1 MKAAVYSEPGAPEV
15 LRYIEV
21 QDPVLG
27 PDDVL
32 IAVEAIS
39 IEGGDLIHRRLAPPP
54 TPDHIVGYA
63 AAGTITAIGANV
75 KDRGVGNRVTS
86 FDLAGSHA
94 ALRAVKSSRTWLVP
108 SGLDLGAAAALP
120 ISFGTAHH
128 CLHARAR
135 LGKQETVLVQA
146 AAGGVGLAAVQLA
159 RDAGASVIAVT
170 SGQER
175 AARLLELGAHH
186 VINRKG
192 QDVVEAI
199 RSMTDDKGVDV
210 VIDPVGSTL
219 QDSLLALAPEGRL
232 IFVGNAGGGDLSVR
246 LMPAMQENQSLL
258 GVYMGT
264 KLEKPEVHATV
275 DQMLAAAGRGKFNV
289 VIDRAFNLADAA
301 AAHDYAETGNPFG
314 RVVLQP

>member
-1 MKAAVYSEPGAPEV
+1 MKAAVYSEPGSPQV

-21 QDPVLG
+21 QDPILG

-32 IAVEAIS
+32 FAVEAIS

-63 AAGTITAIGANV
+63 AAGTITAIGPNV
-75 KDRGVGNRVTS
+75 KDRRVGDRVTS

-94 ALRAVKSSRTWLVP
+94 ALRAVKSSRTWLLP
-108 SGLDLGAAAALP
+108 SGLDMGVAAALP

-128 CLHARAR
+128 CLHARAK
-135 LGKQETVLVQA
+135 LGTDETVLVQA

-159 RDAGASVIAVT
+159 REAGATVIAVT
-170 SGQER
+170 SGEDR

-186 VINRKG
+186 VIDRKG
-192 QDVVEAI
+192 QDVVEATL
-199 RSMTDDKGVDV
+199 SLTSDKGVDV

-246 LMPAMQENQSLL
+246 LMPAMQDNQSLL
-258 GVYMGT
+258 GVCMGT
-264 KLEKPEVHATV
+264 QLEKPDVHATV
-275 DQMLAAAGRGKFNV
+275 DQMLAKAAKGTFNV
-289 VIDRAFNLADAA
+289 VIDQTFNLTDAA
-301 AAHDYAETGNPFG
+301 AAHSYAESSNPFG